1 MKPDAFDLTPAVSGV
16 FEGTKYSI
24 YGAGEPVVLIHGVGM
39 EQAVWAPQVLGLSSQ
54 YQVITYDMLG
64 HGGSRIPPDDV
75 TLADYAAQLAQL
87 LDHLQVSAATVV
99 GHSMGALV
107 ALEFAIRYPQRTKRL
122 AALNAV
128 FMRSPEQRAAVMQRA
143 QALQHTGVAATIDS
157 TIERWFGNPVP
168 ADLVS
173 AAQCMAA
180 LMTRVNPVGYARSY
194 AIFARSDE
202 VHADSLATLTMPVL
216 FMTGEFD
223 PNSSPAM
230 SEAMARL
237 VPNASLDIVKDAR
250 HMMSVTSAERINQGL
265 REFFLRSLP
274 VKEVTAS
281 NQA

>member
-1 MKPDAFDLTPAVSGV
+1 MKFDAFDLVPAVSGV

-39 EQAVWAPQVLGLSSQ
+39 QQAVWTPQVRGLSGQ
-54 YQVITYDMLG
+54 CQVITYDMLG
-64 HGGSRIPPDDV
+64 HGGSRIPPEDV

-87 LDHLQVSAATVV
+87 LDHLQITVATVV

-143 QALQHTGVAATIDS
+143 ETLQQTGVAATIDS
-157 TIERWFGNPVP
+157 TIERWFGKP
-168 ADLVS
+168 VS
-173 AAQCMAA
+173 AELVDAAQSMSA
-180 LMTRVNPVGYARSY
+180 LMTKVDPVGYARSY
-194 AIFARSDE
+194 ALFARSDA
-202 VHADSLATLTMPVL
+202 VHADSLAMLTMPVL

-230 SEAMARL
+230 SEAMAAR
-237 VPNASLDIVKDAR
+237 VPGASLKIVEGAR
-250 HMMSVTSAERINQGL
+250 HMMSVTSVEPVNQCL
-265 REFFLRSLP
+265 REFLH
-274 VKEVTAS
+274 AC
-281 NQA
+281 